1 MSNIAK
7 SEERIVMMI
16 NPYDRSHIL
25 LNHTRMK
32 DLHIEGEVSSTREED
47 GGITVSLN
55 VKFKLSK

>member
-7 SEERIVMMI
+7 SEERIIMMI
-16 NPYDRSHIL
+16 DPYDRSHIL

-32 DLHIEGEVSSTREED
+32 NLHIEGEVSSMREED
-47 GGITVSLN
+47 GAITVSLN